1 MKKQQSAARPG
12 DLDLGNPGVRAR
24 TNMLISLITA
34 QITDQSTGFALHTSY
49 MCGAPIRYLLQTGST
64 WIF

>member
-34 QITDQSTGFALHTSY
+34 QITDQSTGFALHTS
-49 MCGAPIRYLLQTGST
+49 
-64 WIF
+64 